1 MWIKLDLGGITLSKS
16 CNKCNFET
24 ADRGVKQV
32 PIKHSLQTP
41 TLARAGK

>member
-1 MWIKLDLGGITLSKS
+1 MWTKPDLGGITPLKS

-24 ADRGVKQV
+24 ADRVKQV

-41 TLARAGK
+41 TLAGAGK